1 MTGSQL
7 LTPNL
12 GALSRLLA
20 QALTEEKNARNWLE
34 CCRLMC
40 AGDRFAERRLSAA
53 TDRVMGLQHRI
64 ELEHLRAEIE
74 RRRNQFVSNFGSPA

>member
-1 MTGSQL
+1 VTGSQL
-7 LTPNL
+7 PTPNI

-40 AGDRFAERRLSAA
+40 AGERFAERRLSAA

-64 ELEHLRAEIE
+64 ELEHLRAELE
-74 RRRNQFVSNFGSPA
+74 QRRNRFVSHFGSQA